1 MLTGTVLYLLS
12 VTVLLSTLELLRYH
26 EPHTFSCAL
35 LFWLTTSI
43 SLFFARLSLAS
54 VVSHVRRA
62 LSRGFGPFFFALP
75 ILVSTRSSHRRQPY
89 PALSK
94 KGGKQDLGRSISH
107 RNDTYPFTP
116 DKSTSSQMFEEVA
129 LACLPIVSQRHC
141 FVKRSFWLLL
151 TGPASVAGSLHC
163 LRDDE
168 GHYARD
174 LISCQG
180 VFQRISGKF
189 LYSNA
194 FVMDRPGSRLV
205 FQWS

>member
-75 ILVSTRSSHRRQPY
+75 ILVSTRSSHQRQPY

-94 KGGKQDLGRSISH
+94 KGGKQDLGRSTSH

-116 DKSTSSQMFEEVA
+116 DKSTSSQMSEEVA
-129 LACLPIVSQRHC
+129 LVCLPIISQQHC

-151 TGPASVAGSLHC
+151 TGPASVAGSLRC

-168 GHYARD
+168 GYYARD

-180 VFQRISGKF
+180 VF
-189 LYSNA
+189 
-194 FVMDRPGSRLV
+194 
-205 FQWS
+205 

>member
-35 LFWLTTSI
+35 LFWFTTSV
-43 SLFFARLSLAS
+43 SLLFARLSLAS

-62 LSRGFGPFFFALP
+62 LSRGFGPFF
-75 ILVSTRSSHRRQPY
+75 S
-89 PALSK
+89 LSRFWSPLAHPTEDNRIRHSLK
-94 KGGKQDLGRSISH
+94 GGGKQDLGRSTSH

-180 VFQRISGKF
+180 VF
-189 LYSNA
+189 
-194 FVMDRPGSRLV
+194 
-205 FQWS
+205 